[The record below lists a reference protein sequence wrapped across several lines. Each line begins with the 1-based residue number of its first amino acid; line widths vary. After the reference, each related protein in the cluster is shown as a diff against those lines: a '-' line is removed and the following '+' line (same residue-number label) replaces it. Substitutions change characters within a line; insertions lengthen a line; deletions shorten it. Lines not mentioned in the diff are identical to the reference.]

1 MTLSH
6 SDAAGANSLK
16 MGKKGRKKVIKAR
29 HDANTLCSASLCA
42 GMDLQERGPFPF
54 GSHTSF
60 SVPGNLAESSCTT
73 KERDFLLWCWVER
86 WMEAE
91 EGGLGFA
98 ELGGRRAGAM
108 GDKNKE
114 DADRDQMQKENKGKK
129 VAGTKGVKRAQKIRS
144 GAEWGTFPC
153 CSFCEDIL
161 RQTSVKNIRG
171 TNLEVIK
178 LYNSKDNAIP
188 IECFISGGTFPLKH
202 FPGSV

>member
-1 MTLSH
+1 MVLGGEV
-6 SDAAGANSLK
+6 DG
-16 MGKKGRKKVIKAR
+16 GR
-29 HDANTLCSASLCA
+29 
-42 GMDLQERGPFPF
+42 G
-54 GSHTSF
+54 
-60 SVPGNLAESSCTT
+60 
-73 KERDFLLWCWVER
+73 
-86 WMEAE
+86 
-91 EGGLGFA
+91 GGLGFA

-114 DADRDQMQKENKGKK
+114 DAERDQMQKENKGKK

-202 FPGSV
+202 FPGSVSSSQKQRMLGHRGSRHQPCCSPCTHSSGGQEGARGGLLRAGTLSVAQGQGFGCKHPSDAPCTPRGGEKSVTQR